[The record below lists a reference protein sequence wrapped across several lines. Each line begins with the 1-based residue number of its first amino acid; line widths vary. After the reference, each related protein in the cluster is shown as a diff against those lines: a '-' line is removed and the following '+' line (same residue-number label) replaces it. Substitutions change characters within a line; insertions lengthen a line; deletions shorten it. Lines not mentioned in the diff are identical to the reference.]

1 MHIQE
6 VIIVEGNHDSAL
18 LKSLVDCD
26 TIVTH
31 GSTLSE
37 TTRRLIQQAAQKHTI
52 IIFTDPDT
60 TGEKIRR
67 QIVKL
72 VPEAKH
78 AFLPQHLALG
88 KGKIGVEHAKAE
100 DIIEALKHIQ
110 TFSMRTH
117 TLTMSDLIELGLAG
131 LPHSEELRRNAAHFF
146 KMGDCNAKT
155 FMKRC
160 DMLEIDKQ
168 QLTDC
173 LEKLWK
179 NR

>member
-37 TTRRLIQQAAQKHTI
+37 TTRRLIQQAAQKHAI

-88 KGKIGVEHAKAE
+88 KGKM
-100 DIIEALKHIQ
+100 KHIQ

-173 LEKLWK
+173 VEKLWK